1 MLEGR
6 SPQDGAELIGE
17 VGGRSGGAPGP
28 GSGVFYSARVSSVAR
43 RLGTRPCWS
52 NN

>member
-1 MLEGR
+1 MTHRGDELTKWEHWAGR
-6 SPQDGAELIGE
+6 G
-17 VGGRSGGAPGP
+17 VAPGL

-43 RLGTRPCWS
+43 RLETRPCWS